1 MNISFDWL
9 KEYVDIEDM
18 TPQELDDLLT
28 FSGLEVDSMEKVE
41 TIKGGLEHVVIA
53 QVLTCEPHP
62 DSDHL
67 HLTTVDVGGE
77 RPLNIVCGAPN
88 VAAGQKVVCAQ
99 IGTKIY
105 TSDTEYY
112 EIKKGKLRGAVSEGM
127 LCAADE
133 LQLGTDHAG
142 IMVLPDDAPV
152 GMPAKEYF
160 HVKDDCLLEVAI
172 TANRMDAISH
182 IGVARDVVAVRNTRE
197 GKQLSIKWPEVAECV
212 NASTCKCVSAD
223 ASATNTITQSH
234 NNAIRVTVEEP
245 ELCPR
250 YTGITLRNVKV
261 GESPEWLQN
270 RLRTVGLRPIN
281 NIVDITNFVMM
292 EVGQPLHAFDADKI
306 GGGHVV
312 VKRLPQG
319 TKFVTLDGVERT
331 LDARDLMI
339 CCECGNALSHE
350 CVSADAPATNTITQ
364 SSNNTI
370 QAEPMCIAGVF
381 GGQKSGVSMETTNV
395 FLESAFFNPVSIRKT
410 SQRHTLKTDAS
421 YRYERT
427 CDPNITEWALRRAV
441 KLIRELAGGEICGQ
455 MVDLYP
461 KKIERPTVE
470 VNFRRMFDLVGQDIP
485 LEAVRTALTSLD
497 IEIANETAEGMT
509 LRVPTCKA
517 DVTRECDI
525 VEEIMRIY
533 GYNNIHIG
541 TTVNSCLSYGKKPD
555 PRKLKNAVS
564 DYLTDN
570 GFSEIMNNS
579 LTKSEYYDDNPDFP
593 ADRCI
598 PIINPLSKELNVM
611 RQTLLY
617 SGLECIARNINY
629 KIHDQKLYEFGKSYC
644 VNASMCKC
652 VSDDA
657 SATDTITQSHN
668 NAITDVTK
676 RFNETEHVSIFLTGN
691 MLPESWKQK
700 SPESD
705 FFYLKSYVMTIL
717 QRMRVN
723 MGRVEVVPSQAKYF
737 AEGLDLVLRDNKKV
751 IATLG
756 TLGRETM
763 KKMDIK
769 QPVYYAD
776 LNWTLLLKGYPT
788 KEVQYQE
795 VAKFPEVRRDL
806 ALILK
811 KDVTFAAIEQA
822 AMQCEKKLLKSVS
835 LFDVYE
841 GKGIADGFK
850 SYAVSFILQDK
861 DKTLN
866 DKQIEATMT
875 KIQKTLET
883 QLGAKVRG

>member
-197 GKQLSIKWPEVAECV
+197 GKQLKIKWPEVAADLTPK
-212 NASTCKCVSAD
+212 ASGEPIK
-223 ASATNTITQSH
+223 
-234 NNAIRVTVEEP
+234 VTVEEP
-245 ELCPR
+245 DLCPR

-281 NIVDITNFVMM
+281 NIVDVTNFVMM

-339 CCECGNALSHE
+339 CCECGNSGMCE
-350 CVSADAPATNTITQ
+350 CGSQTNELTNSQI
-364 SSNNTI
+364 NTL
-370 QAEPMCIAGVF
+370 AEPMCIAGVF

-441 KLIRELAGGEICGQ
+441 KLIRELAGGDICGQ

-461 KKIERPTVE
+461 NKIERPTVE

-497 IEIANETAEGMT
+497 IEIVREDAEGMT

-579 LTKSEYYDDNPDFP
+579 LTKSEYYEENPDFP

-629 KIHDQKLYEFGKSYC
+629 KIHDQKLYEFGRSY
-644 VNASMCKC
+644 VKADLKDLKDS
-652 VSDDA
+652 SDLKELP
-657 SATDTITQSHN
+657 
-668 NAITDVTK
+668 VTK
-676 RFNETEHVSIFLTGN
+676 RFNETEHVSIFMTGN
-691 MLPESWKQK
+691 MTPESWKQK

-705 FFYLKSYVMTIL
+705 FYYLKSYVMTIL

-723 MGRVEVVPSQAKYF
+723 MGRVEMVPSQYKF
-737 AEGLDLVLRDNKKV
+737 FVEGLDIIQRDSKKL
-751 IATLG
+751 LG
-756 TLGRETM
+756 TVGRIGRETL

-769 QPVYYAD
+769 QPVFYAD
-776 LNWTLLLKGYPT
+776 LNWTLLLKQYPT
-788 KEVQYQE
+788 KEVLYQE

-806 ALILK
+806 ALVLK
-811 KDVTFAAIEQA
+811 KDVTFAQVEQA
-822 AMQCEKKLLKSVS
+822 AQQCEKKLLKSVN

-841 GKGIADGFK
+841 GKGIAEGFK

-866 DKQIEATMT
+866 DKQIEATMA

-883 QLGAKVRG
+883 QLGAKIRG

>member
-18 TPQELDDLLT
+18 TPQQLDDLLT

-197 GKQLSIKWPEVAECV
+197 GKNLAIKWPEVESGEWKV
-212 NASTCKCVSAD
+212 ESDK
-223 ASATNTITQSH
+223 
-234 NNAIRVTVEEP
+234 AIRVTVEEP
-245 ELCPR
+245 DLCPR

-281 NIVDITNFVMM
+281 NVVDVTNFVMM

-339 CCECGNALSHE
+339 CDENEG
-350 CVSADAPATNTITQ
+350 
-364 SSNNTI
+364 
-370 QAEPMCIAGVF
+370 MCIAGVF

-441 KLIRELAGGEICGQ
+441 KLIRELAGGDICGQ

-461 KKIERPTVE
+461 NKIERPTVE

-497 IEIANETAEGMT
+497 IEIVREDAEGMT

-579 LTKSEYYDDNPDFP
+579 LTKSEYYDENPDFP

-629 KIHDQKLYEFGKSYC
+629 KIHDQKLYEFGRSY
-644 VNASMCKC
+644 VK
-652 VSDDA
+652 
-657 SATDTITQSHN
+657 TDEAANQELP
-668 NAITDVTK
+668 VTK

-691 MLPESWKQK
+691 MTPESWKMK
-700 SPESD
+700 PAEAD
-705 FFYLKSYVMTIL
+705 FFYLKAYVMDIL
-717 QRMRVN
+717 HRMRVN
-723 MGRVEVVPSQAKYF
+723 MGRVEMVPTQYKFF
-737 AEGLDLVLRDNKKV
+737 AEGLDIVQKDSKKL
-751 IATLG
+751 LG
-756 TLGRETM
+756 TIGRIGRETL
-763 KKMDIK
+763 KRMDIK

-822 AMQCEKKLLKSVS
+822 AMQCEKKLLKRVS

-866 DKQIEATMT
+866 DKQIESTMA

>member
-9 KEYVDIEDM
+9 KQYVDLEGV

-28 FSGLEVDSMEKVE
+28 FSGLEVDSMEKIE

-160 HVKDDCLLEVAI
+160 HVQDDWLFEVAI

-197 GKQLSIKWPEVAECV
+197 GKQLSIKWPEAPAFPETPD
-212 NASTCKCVSAD
+212 SPET
-223 ASATNTITQSH
+223 
-234 NNAIRVTVEEP
+234 IRVTVEDP
-245 ELCPR
+245 NLCPR

-281 NIVDITNFVMM
+281 NVVDVTNFVMM
-292 EVGQPLHAFDADKI
+292 EVGQPLHAFDADQI
-306 GGGHVV
+306 TGGHVI
-312 VKRLPQG
+312 VKTLPQG

-339 CCECGNALSHE
+339 CNEQEG
-350 CVSADAPATNTITQ
+350 
-364 SSNNTI
+364 
-370 QAEPMCIAGVF
+370 MCIAGVF
-381 GGQKSGVSMETTNV
+381 GGLKSGTTMETKNV

-410 SQRHTLKTDAS
+410 SQRHGLKTDAS

-427 CDPNITEWALRRAV
+427 CDPNITVWALRRAV
-441 KLIRELAGGEICGQ
+441 KLIQELAGGEVCGQ

-461 KKIERPTVE
+461 KPIERPTVE
-470 VNFRRMFDLVGQDIP
+470 VNFRRMFDLIGQDIP

-497 IEIANETAEGMT
+497 IEIVNETAEGMT
-509 LRVPTCKA
+509 LKVPTCKA

-533 GYNNIHIG
+533 GYNNIHFDERL
-541 TTVNSCLSYGKKPD
+541 NSCLSYGKKPD

-564 DYLTDN
+564 DYLTNN

-579 LTKSEYYDDNPDFP
+579 LTKSEYYDDNADFDP
-593 ADRCI
+593 KRNVVI
-598 PIINPLSKELNVM
+598 LNPLSKELNVM

-617 SGLECIARNINY
+617 SGLECIARNLNY
-629 KIHDQKLYEFGKSYC
+629 KIKDQKLYEFGRSYQKSDLS
-644 VNASMCKC
+644 NLS
-652 VSDDA
+652 DA
-657 SATDTITQSHN
+657 SDLP
-668 NAITDVTK
+668 VTK
-676 RFNETEHVSIFLTGN
+676 RFAETQHVSLFMTGDL
-691 MLPESWKQK
+691 MPESWKQK
-700 SPESD
+700 SPEAD
-705 FFYLKSYVMTIL
+705 FYYLKAYVGNIL
-717 QRMRVN
+717 GRMRVN
-723 MGRVEVVPSQAKYF
+723 MSRVEVKPTTLHYY
-737 AEGLDLVLRDNKKV
+737 AEGLDFVMRDSKKLLGSIGRLSREVL
-751 IATLG
+751 
-756 TLGRETM
+756 

-769 QPVYYAD
+769 QEVCHAD
-776 LNWTLLLKGYPT
+776 LNWDLLLKLYPA
-788 KEVQYQE
+788 KEVQYEE

-806 ALILK
+806 ALVLDK
-811 KDVTFAAIEQA
+811 KVTFAEIEQA
-822 AMQCEKKLLKSVS
+822 ARSAEKRLLKAVS

-841 GKGIADGFK
+841 GKGIVEGMK

-861 DKTLN
+861 EKTLN
-866 DKQIEATMT
+866 DKLIEATMT
-875 KIQKTLET
+875 KIQKALET
-883 QLGAKVRG
+883 QLGAKIRG

>member
-197 GKQLSIKWPEVAECV
+197 GKNLAIKWPEVESGEWKV
-212 NASTCKCVSAD
+212 ESDK
-223 ASATNTITQSH
+223 
-234 NNAIRVTVEEP
+234 AIRVTVEEP

-281 NIVDITNFVMM
+281 NIVDVTNFVMM

-339 CCECGNALSHE
+339 CDENEG
-350 CVSADAPATNTITQ
+350 
-364 SSNNTI
+364 
-370 QAEPMCIAGVF
+370 MCIAGVF

-441 KLIRELAGGEICGQ
+441 KLIRELAGGDICGQ

-461 KKIERPTVE
+461 NKIERPTVE

-497 IEIANETAEGMT
+497 IEIVREDAEGMT

-617 SGLECIARNINY
+617 SGLECIARNINFR
-629 KIHDQKLYEFGKSYC
+629 ILDQKLYEYGRSY
-644 VNASMCKC
+644 VK
-652 VSDDA
+652 
-657 SATDTITQSHN
+657 TDEAANQELP
-668 NAITDVTK
+668 VTK
-676 RFNETEHVSIFLTGN
+676 RFNETEHVSIFMTGN
-691 MLPESWKQK
+691 MTPESWKMK
-700 SPESD
+700 PAEAD
-705 FFYLKSYVMTIL
+705 FFYLKAYVMDIL
-717 QRMRVN
+717 HRMRVN
-723 MGRVEVVPSQAKYF
+723 MGRVEMVPTQYKFF
-737 AEGLDLVLRDNKKV
+737 AEGLDIVQKDSKKL
-751 IATLG
+751 LG
-756 TLGRETM
+756 TIGRIGRETL
-763 KKMDIK
+763 KRMDIK

-776 LNWTLLLKGYPT
+776 LNWTLLLKGYPA

-806 ALILK
+806 ALVLK

-866 DKQIEATMT
+866 DKQIESTMA

-883 QLGAKVRG
+883 QLGAKIRG

>member
-133 LQLGTDHAG
+133 LQLGTDHDG

-197 GKQLSIKWPEVAECV
+197 GKQLKIKWPEVQNNL
-212 NASTCKCVSAD
+212 NAPSNQ
-223 ASATNTITQSH
+223 NTQ
-234 NNAIRVTVEEP
+234 NAIRVTVEEP
-245 ELCPR
+245 DLCPR

-281 NIVDITNFVMM
+281 NVVDVTNFVMM
-292 EVGQPLHAFDADKI
+292 EVGQPLHAFDADQI
-306 GGGHVV
+306 AGGHVI

-339 CCECGNALSHE
+339 CNEKEG
-350 CVSADAPATNTITQ
+350 
-364 SSNNTI
+364 
-370 QAEPMCIAGVF
+370 MCIAGVF
-381 GGQKSGVSMETTNV
+381 GGLKSGTTMETKNV

-441 KLIRELAGGEICGQ
+441 KLIQELAGGEICGQ

-461 KKIERPTVE
+461 KPIEKPVVE

-497 IEIANETAEGMT
+497 IEIVNETAEGMT
-509 LRVPTCKA
+509 LKVPTCKA

-541 TTVNSCLSYGKKPD
+541 ETVNSCLSYGKKPD
-555 PRKLKNAVS
+555 PLKLKNAVS

-579 LTKSEYYDDNPDFP
+579 LTKSEYYDENPDFT

-617 SGLECIARNINY
+617 SGLECIARNINFR
-629 KIHDQKLYEFGKSYC
+629 ILDQKLYEYGRSY
-644 VNASMCKC
+644 VKADLKDLKDSN
-652 VSDDA
+652 DLNDLP
-657 SATDTITQSHN
+657 
-668 NAITDVTK
+668 VTK
-676 RFNETEHVSIFLTGN
+676 RFAETEHVSIFMTGN
-691 MLPESWKQK
+691 MTPESWKMK
-700 SPESD
+700 PAETD
-705 FFYLKSYVMTIL
+705 FFYLKAYVMDIL
-717 QRMRVN
+717 HRMRVN
-723 MGRVEVVPSQAKYF
+723 MGRVEMVPTQYKFF
-737 AEGLDLVLRDNKKV
+737 AEGLDIVLKDSKKL
-751 IATLG
+751 LG
-756 TLGRETM
+756 TIGRIGRETL
-763 KKMDIK
+763 KRMDIK

-776 LNWTLLLKGYPT
+776 LNWTLLLKQYPT
-788 KEVQYQE
+788 KEVLYQE

-806 ALILK
+806 ALILR
-811 KDVTFAAIEQA
+811 KDVTFAQVEQA
-822 AMQCEKKLLKSVS
+822 ALQCEKKLLKSVS

-841 GKGIADGFK
+841 GKGITEGFK

-866 DKQIEATMT
+866 DKQIESTMA

-883 QLGAKVRG
+883 QLGAKIRG

>member
-9 KEYVDIEDM
+9 KQYVDIEDM

-41 TIKGGLEHVVIA
+41 SIKGGLEHVVIA

-133 LQLGTDHAG
+133 LQLGSDHAG

-160 HVKDDCLLEVAI
+160 HVEDDHLLEVAI
-172 TANRMDAISH
+172 TANRMDACSH

-197 GKQLSIKWPEVAECV
+197 GKQLKIRWPEVESGEWKAV
-212 NASTCKCVSAD
+212 NEKAV
-223 ASATNTITQSH
+223 
-234 NNAIRVTVEEP
+234 RVTVEEP

-250 YTGITLRNVKV
+250 YTGITLRGVEVKD
-261 GESPEWLQN
+261 SPEWLQK

-281 NIVDITNFVMM
+281 NIVDVTNFVMM
-292 EVGQPLHAFDADKI
+292 EVGQPLHAFDADRI

-319 TKFVTLDGVERT
+319 TKFVTLDGVERE

-339 CCECGNALSHE
+339 CDEQEG
-350 CVSADAPATNTITQ
+350 
-364 SSNNTI
+364 
-370 QAEPMCIAGVF
+370 MCIAGVF
-381 GGQKSGVSMETTNV
+381 GGQKSGVTHETRNV
-395 FLESAFFNPVSIRKT
+395 FLESAYFNPVSIRKT

-421 YRYERT
+421 YRYERG

-441 KLIRELAGGEICGQ
+441 KLIRELAGGEVCGSI
-455 MVDLYP
+455 VDLYP
-461 KKIERPTVE
+461 KPIDKPVVE
-470 VNFRRMFDLVGQDIP
+470 VNFRRMFDLIGKEIP

-497 IEIANETAEGMT
+497 IEIVSETAEGMT
-509 LRVPTCKA
+509 LRVPTMKC

-533 GYNNIHIG
+533 GYNNI
-541 TTVNSCLSYGKKPD
+541 TFDERLNSCLSYGRKPN
-555 PRKLKNAVS
+555 PLKLKNAVS
-564 DYLTDN
+564 DYLAYN

-579 LTKSEYYDDNPDFP
+579 LTKSEYYDGNPDFP
-593 ADRCI
+593 AERCVQ
-598 PIINPLSKELNVM
+598 IINPLSKELNVM

-617 SGLECIARNINY
+617 SGLEVIARNINY
-629 KIHDQKLYEFGKSYC
+629 RILDQKLFEFGRSY
-644 VNASMCKC
+644 VKNE
-652 VSDDA
+652 VDD
-657 SATDTITQSHN
+657 DTLP
-668 NAITDVTK
+668 VTK
-676 RFNETEHVSIFLTGN
+676 RFTETQHVSLFLTGK
-691 MLPESWKQK
+691 MMPENWKVVTAD
-700 SPESD
+700 SD
-705 FFYLKSYVMTIL
+705 FYYLKAHLTNIL
-717 QRMRVN
+717 KRMRVN
-723 MGRVEVVPSQAKYF
+723 MGRVEVKPTESKYF
-737 AEGLDLVLRDNKKV
+737 AEGLDYVMRDSKK
-751 IATLG
+751 TLCSI
-756 TLGRETM
+756 GRLSRELL
-763 KKMDIK
+763 KRMDIK
-769 QPVYYAD
+769 QEVVYAD
-776 LNWTLLLKGYPT
+776 LNWDLLLKQYPA
-788 KEVQYQE
+788 KEVLYEE

-822 AMQCEKKLLKSVS
+822 AMQCEKKLLKRVS

-841 GKGIADGFK
+841 GKGITEGMK

-866 DKQIEATMT
+866 DKQIEATMA

>member
-18 TPQELDDLLT
+18 TPQQLDDLLT

-197 GKQLSIKWPEVAECV
+197 GKKLAIKWPEVESGEWKV
-212 NASTCKCVSAD
+212 ESDK
-223 ASATNTITQSH
+223 
-234 NNAIRVTVEEP
+234 AIRVTVEEP

-281 NIVDITNFVMM
+281 NIVDVTNFVMM
-292 EVGQPLHAFDADKI
+292 EVGQPLHAFDADQI
-306 GGGHVV
+306 AGGHVI

-339 CCECGNALSHE
+339 CDENEG
-350 CVSADAPATNTITQ
+350 
-364 SSNNTI
+364 
-370 QAEPMCIAGVF
+370 MCIAGVF

-441 KLIRELAGGEICGQ
+441 KLIRELAGGDICGQ
-455 MVDLYP
+455 MVDIVNSEFRSLNFEVQNS
-461 KKIERPTVE
+461 KFIIRPVE

-497 IEIANETAEGMT
+497 IEIVNETAEGMT
-509 LRVPTCKA
+509 LKVPTCKA

-579 LTKSEYYDDNPDFP
+579 LTKSEYYDENPDFP
-593 ADRCI
+593 ADSCI

-617 SGLECIARNINY
+617 SGLECIARNINFR
-629 KIHDQKLYEFGKSYC
+629 ILDQKLYEFGHTYQKSD
-644 VNASMCKC
+644 
-652 VSDDA
+652 VSD
-657 SATDTITQSHN
+657 QS
-668 NAITDVTK
+668 DVSDLPVTK

-691 MLPESWKQK
+691 MMPESWKMK
-700 SPESD
+700 PAEAD
-705 FFYLKSYVMTIL
+705 FFYLKAYVMDIL
-717 QRMRVN
+717 HRMRVN
-723 MGRVEVVPSQAKYF
+723 MGRVEMVPTQYKFF
-737 AEGLDLVLRDNKKV
+737 AEGLDIVQKDSKKL
-751 IATLG
+751 LG
-756 TLGRETM
+756 TIGRIGRETL
-763 KKMDIK
+763 KRMDIK
-769 QPVYYAD
+769 QPIYYAD

-822 AMQCEKKLLKSVS
+822 AMQCEKKLLKRVS

-861 DKTLN
+861 DKTLA
-866 DKQIEATMT
+866 DKQIEATMS

-883 QLGAKVRG
+883 QLGAKIRG

>member
-160 HVKDDCLLEVAI
+160 HVQDDYLLEVAI

-197 GKQLSIKWPEVAECV
+197 GMQLQIKWPEVDGSVCCNTV
-212 NASTCKCVSAD
+212 
-223 ASATNTITQSH
+223 ATNPKE
-234 NNAIRVTVEEP
+234 AIRVTVEDP
-245 ELCPR
+245 DLCPR
-250 YTGITLRNVKV
+250 YTGITLRGVRV

-281 NIVDITNFVMM
+281 NIVDVTNFVMM

-306 GGGHVV
+306 AGGHVV
-312 VKRLPQG
+312 VKTLPQG

>member
-9 KEYVDIEDM
+9 KQYVDIEGM

-28 FSGLEVDSMEKVE
+28 FSGLEVDSKEKVE

-67 HLTTVDVGGE
+67 HLTTVDVGTGT
-77 RPLNIVCGAPN
+77 PLNIVCGAPN

-160 HVKDDCLLEVAI
+160 HVQDDWLFEVAI

-197 GKQLSIKWPEVAECV
+197 GKQLSIKWPEAPAFPETPDCPE
-212 NASTCKCVSAD
+212 AIKVSVED
-223 ASATNTITQSH
+223 AN
-234 NNAIRVTVEEP
+234 
-245 ELCPR
+245 LCPR
-250 YTGITLRNVKV
+250 YTGITLHNVKV

-281 NIVDITNFVMM
+281 NVVDVTNFVMM
-292 EVGQPLHAFDADKI
+292 EVGQPLHAFDADQI
-306 GGGHVV
+306 TGGHVI
-312 VKRLPQG
+312 VKTLPQG

-339 CCECGNALSHE
+339 CNEQEG
-350 CVSADAPATNTITQ
+350 
-364 SSNNTI
+364 
-370 QAEPMCIAGVF
+370 MCIAGVF
-381 GGQKSGVSMETTNV
+381 GGLKSGTTMETKNV

-427 CDPNITEWALRRAV
+427 CDPNITVWALRRAV
-441 KLIRELAGGEICGQ
+441 KLIQELADGEICGQ

-461 KKIERPTVE
+461 KPIERPIVE

-497 IEIANETAEGMT
+497 IEIVNETTEGMT
-509 LRVPTCKA
+509 LKVPTCKA

-541 TTVNSCLSYGKKPD
+541 DTVNSCLSYGKKPD

-579 LTKSEYYDDNPDFP
+579 LTKSEYYEENPDFP

-617 SGLECIARNINY
+617 SGLECIARNINFR
-629 KIHDQKLYEFGKSYC
+629 ILDQKLYEYGRSY
-644 VNASMCKC
+644 VK
-652 VSDDA
+652 
-657 SATDTITQSHN
+657 TDEAANQELP
-668 NAITDVTK
+668 VTK
-676 RFNETEHVSIFLTGN
+676 RFTETEHLSIFMTGN
-691 MLPESWKQK
+691 MTPESWKMK
-700 SPESD
+700 SAETD
-705 FFYLKSYVMTIL
+705 FFYLKAYVMDIL
-717 QRMRVN
+717 HRMRVN
-723 MGRVEVVPSQAKYF
+723 MGRIEMVQTQYKFF
-737 AEGLDLVLRDNKKV
+737 AEGLDIIQRDSKKL
-751 IATLG
+751 LG
-756 TLGRETM
+756 TIGRIGRETL

-776 LNWTLLLKGYPT
+776 LNWTLLLKQYPT

-806 ALILK
+806 ALILR
-811 KDVTFAAIEQA
+811 KDVTFAQVEQA
-822 AMQCEKKLLKSVS
+822 AMQCEKKLLKRVS

-866 DKQIEATMT
+866 DKQIEVTMA

-883 QLGAKVRG
+883 QLGAKIRG

>member
-197 GKQLSIKWPEVAECV
+197 GKNLAIKWPEVESGEWKV
-212 NASTCKCVSAD
+212 ESDK
-223 ASATNTITQSH
+223 
-234 NNAIRVTVEEP
+234 AIRVTVEEP

-281 NIVDITNFVMM
+281 NIVDVTNFVMM

-339 CCECGNALSHE
+339 CDENEG
-350 CVSADAPATNTITQ
+350 
-364 SSNNTI
+364 
-370 QAEPMCIAGVF
+370 MCIAGVF

-441 KLIRELAGGEICGQ
+441 KLIRELAGGDICGQ

-497 IEIANETAEGMT
+497 IEIVREDAEGMT
-509 LRVPTCKA
+509 LKVPTCKA

-579 LTKSEYYDDNPDFP
+579 LTKSEYYDENLDFP

-629 KIHDQKLYEFGKSYC
+629 KIHDQKLYEFGRSY
-644 VNASMCKC
+644 VK
-652 VSDDA
+652 
-657 SATDTITQSHN
+657 TDEAANQELP
-668 NAITDVTK
+668 VTK

-691 MLPESWKQK
+691 MTPESWKMK
-700 SPESD
+700 PAEAD
-705 FFYLKSYVMTIL
+705 FFYLKAYVMDIL
-717 QRMRVN
+717 HRMRVN
-723 MGRVEVVPSQAKYF
+723 MGRLEMVSTQYKFF
-737 AEGLDLVLRDNKKV
+737 AEGLDIVQRDSKKL
-751 IATLG
+751 LG
-756 TLGRETM
+756 TIGRIGRETL
-763 KKMDIK
+763 KRMDIK

-822 AMQCEKKLLKSVS
+822 AMQCEKKLLKRVS

-866 DKQIEATMT
+866 DKQIETTMA

>member
-9 KEYVDIEDM
+9 KQYVDLEGVS
-18 TPQELDDLLT
+18 PQELDDLLT
-28 FSGLEVDSMEKVE
+28 FSGLEVDSMEKIE

-62 DSDHL
+62 GSDHL

-133 LQLGTDHAG
+133 LQLGTDHVG

-160 HVKDDCLLEVAI
+160 HVQDDYLFEVAI

-197 GKQLSIKWPEVAECV
+197 GKQLSIKWPEAPAFPETPECPE
-212 NASTCKCVSAD
+212 
-223 ASATNTITQSH
+223 
-234 NNAIRVTVEEP
+234 AIKVTVEDAI
-245 ELCPR
+245 LCPR

-281 NIVDITNFVMM
+281 NVVDVTNFVMM
-292 EVGQPLHAFDADKI
+292 EVGQPLHAFDADQI
-306 GGGHVV
+306 TGGHVI
-312 VKRLPQG
+312 VKTLPQG

-339 CCECGNALSHE
+339 CNEQEG
-350 CVSADAPATNTITQ
+350 
-364 SSNNTI
+364 
-370 QAEPMCIAGVF
+370 MCIAGVF
-381 GGQKSGVSMETTNV
+381 GGLKSGTTIETKNV

-427 CDPNITEWALRRAV
+427 CDPNITVWALRRAV
-441 KLIRELAGGEICGQ
+441 KLIQELAGGEICGQ

-461 KKIERPTVE
+461 KPIERPTVE

-497 IEIANETAEGMT
+497 IEIVSETAEGMT
-509 LRVPTCKA
+509 LKVPTCKA

-533 GYNNIHIG
+533 GYNNIHFDERL
-541 TTVNSCLSYGKKPD
+541 NSCLSYGKKPD

-579 LTKSEYYDDNPDFP
+579 LTKSEYYEGNADFDP
-593 ADRCI
+593 KRNVVI
-598 PIINPLSKELNVM
+598 LNPLSKELNVM

-629 KIHDQKLYEFGKSYC
+629 KIKDQKLYEFGRSYQKSENSENSEC
-644 VNASMCKC
+644 SELP
-652 VSDDA
+652 
-657 SATDTITQSHN
+657 
-668 NAITDVTK
+668 VTK
-676 RFNETEHVSIFLTGN
+676 RFAETQHVSLFMTGDL
-691 MLPESWKQK
+691 MPESWKQK
-700 SPESD
+700 SPEAD
-705 FFYLKSYVMTIL
+705 FYYLKAYVGNIL
-717 QRMRVN
+717 SRMRVN
-723 MGRVEVVPSQAKYF
+723 TSRVEVKPTVLHYY
-737 AEGLDLVLRDNKKV
+737 AEGLDFVMRDSKKLLGSIGRLSREVL
-751 IATLG
+751 
-756 TLGRETM
+756 

-769 QPVYYAD
+769 QEVCHAD
-776 LNWTLLLKGYPT
+776 LNWDLLLKLYPS
-788 KEVQYQE
+788 KEVQYEE

-806 ALILK
+806 ALVLDK
-811 KDVTFAAIEQA
+811 KVTFAEIEQA
-822 AMQCEKKLLKSVS
+822 ARSAEKRLLKAVS

-841 GKGIADGFK
+841 GKGIVEGMK

-861 DKTLN
+861 EKTLN
-866 DKQIEATMT
+866 DKLIEATMT
-875 KIQKTLET
+875 KIQKALET
-883 QLGAKVRG
+883 QLGAKIRG

>member
-18 TPQELDDLLT
+18 TPQQLDDLLT

-160 HVKDDCLLEVAI
+160 HVEDDCLLEVAI

-197 GKQLSIKWPEVAECV
+197 GKQLSIKWPEAPELPELPD
-212 NASTCKCVSAD
+212 SPE
-223 ASATNTITQSH
+223 
-234 NNAIRVTVEEP
+234 AIKVTVEEP
-245 ELCPR
+245 DLCPR

-281 NIVDITNFVMM
+281 NIVDVTNFVMM

-339 CCECGNALSHE
+339 CDENEG
-350 CVSADAPATNTITQ
+350 
-364 SSNNTI
+364 
-370 QAEPMCIAGVF
+370 MCIAGVF

-441 KLIRELAGGEICGQ
+441 KLIRELAGGDICGQ

-461 KKIERPTVE
+461 NKIERPTVE

-497 IEIANETAEGMT
+497 IEIVREDAEGMT

-579 LTKSEYYDDNPDFP
+579 LTKSEYYDENPDFP

-629 KIHDQKLYEFGKSYC
+629 KIHDQKLYEFGRSY
-644 VNASMCKC
+644 VK
-652 VSDDA
+652 
-657 SATDTITQSHN
+657 TDEAANQELP
-668 NAITDVTK
+668 VTK

-691 MLPESWKQK
+691 MTPESWKMK
-700 SPESD
+700 PAEAD
-705 FFYLKSYVMTIL
+705 VFYLKAYVMDIL
-717 QRMRVN
+717 HRMRVN
-723 MGRVEVVPSQAKYF
+723 MGRVEMVPTQYKFF
-737 AEGLDLVLRDNKKV
+737 AEGLDIVQKDSKKL
-751 IATLG
+751 LG
-756 TLGRETM
+756 TIGRIGRETL

-776 LNWTLLLKGYPT
+776 LNWTLLIKGYPT

-822 AMQCEKKLLKSVS
+822 AMQCEKKLLKRVS

-866 DKQIEATMT
+866 DKQIETTMA

>member
-18 TPQELDDLLT
+18 TPQQLDDLLT

-197 GKQLSIKWPEVAECV
+197 GKQLSIKWPEAPELPELPD
-212 NASTCKCVSAD
+212 NPA
-223 ASATNTITQSH
+223 
-234 NNAIRVTVEEP
+234 AIRVTVEEP

-281 NIVDITNFVMM
+281 NIVDVTNFVMM

-339 CCECGNALSHE
+339 CDENEG
-350 CVSADAPATNTITQ
+350 
-364 SSNNTI
+364 
-370 QAEPMCIAGVF
+370 MCIAGVF

-441 KLIRELAGGEICGQ
+441 KLIRELAGGDICGQ

-461 KKIERPTVE
+461 NKIERPTVE

-497 IEIANETAEGMT
+497 IEIVREDAEGMT

-579 LTKSEYYDDNPDFP
+579 LTKSEYYDENPDFP

-629 KIHDQKLYEFGKSYC
+629 KIHDQKLYEFGRSY
-644 VNASMCKC
+644 VK
-652 VSDDA
+652 
-657 SATDTITQSHN
+657 TDEAANQELP
-668 NAITDVTK
+668 VTK

-691 MLPESWKQK
+691 MTPESWKMK
-700 SPESD
+700 SAESD
-705 FFYLKSYVMTIL
+705 VFYLKAYVMDIL
-717 QRMRVN
+717 HRMRVN
-723 MGRVEVVPSQAKYF
+723 MGRVEMVPTQYKFF
-737 AEGLDLVLRDNKKV
+737 AEGLDIVQKDSKKL
-751 IATLG
+751 LG
-756 TLGRETM
+756 TIGRIGRETL
-763 KKMDIK
+763 KRMDIK

-822 AMQCEKKLLKSVS
+822 AMQCEKKLLKRVS

-866 DKQIEATMT
+866 DKQIETTMA

-883 QLGAKVRG
+883 QLGAKIRG

>member
-18 TPQELDDLLT
+18 TPQQLDDLLT

-197 GKQLSIKWPEVAECV
+197 GKHLKIKWPEVA
-212 NASTCKCVSAD
+212 AD
-223 ASATNTITQSH
+223 LTPKAAGEPVK
-234 NNAIRVTVEEP
+234 VTVEEP

-281 NIVDITNFVMM
+281 NIVDVTNFVMM

-339 CCECGNALSHE
+339 CDENEG
-350 CVSADAPATNTITQ
+350 
-364 SSNNTI
+364 
-370 QAEPMCIAGVF
+370 MCIAGVF

-441 KLIRELAGGEICGQ
+441 KLIRELAGGDICGQ

-497 IEIANETAEGMT
+497 IEIVREDAEGMT
-509 LRVPTCKA
+509 LKVPTCKA

-579 LTKSEYYDDNPDFP
+579 LTKSEYYDENPDFP

-629 KIHDQKLYEFGKSYC
+629 KIHDQKLYEFGRSY
-644 VNASMCKC
+644 VK
-652 VSDDA
+652 
-657 SATDTITQSHN
+657 TDEAANQELP
-668 NAITDVTK
+668 VTK
-676 RFNETEHVSIFLTGN
+676 RFNETEHVSIFLTGS
-691 MLPESWKQK
+691 MTPESWKMK
-700 SPESD
+700 PAEAD
-705 FFYLKSYVMTIL
+705 FFYLKAYVMTIL

-723 MGRVEVVPSQAKYF
+723 MGRVEMVPTQYKFF
-737 AEGLDLVLRDNKKV
+737 AEGLDIVLKDSKKL
-751 IATLG
+751 LG
-756 TLGRETM
+756 TIGRIGRETL
-763 KKMDIK
+763 KRMDIK

-806 ALILK
+806 ALILR

-822 AMQCEKKLLKSVS
+822 AMQCEKKLLKRVS

-866 DKQIEATMT
+866 DKQIESTMA

>member
-18 TPQELDDLLT
+18 TPQQLDDLLT

-197 GKQLSIKWPEVAECV
+197 GKQLKIKWPEVDGSVCCNSV
-212 NASTCKCVSAD
+212 
-223 ASATNTITQSH
+223 ATNPKE
-234 NNAIRVTVEEP
+234 AIRVTVEEP

-281 NIVDITNFVMM
+281 NIVDVTNFVMM

-339 CCECGNALSHE
+339 CDENEG
-350 CVSADAPATNTITQ
+350 
-364 SSNNTI
+364 
-370 QAEPMCIAGVF
+370 MCIAGVF

-441 KLIRELAGGEICGQ
+441 KLIRELAGGDICGQ

-461 KKIERPTVE
+461 NKIERPTVE

-497 IEIANETAEGMT
+497 IEIVREDAEGMT
-509 LRVPTCKA
+509 LKVPTCKA

-629 KIHDQKLYEFGKSYC
+629 KIHDQKLYEFGRSY
-644 VNASMCKC
+644 VK
-652 VSDDA
+652 
-657 SATDTITQSHN
+657 TDEAANQELP
-668 NAITDVTK
+668 VTK

-691 MLPESWKQK
+691 MMPESWKMK
-700 SPESD
+700 PAEAD
-705 FFYLKSYVMTIL
+705 FFYLKAYVMDIL
-717 QRMRVN
+717 HRMRVN
-723 MGRVEVVPSQAKYF
+723 MGRVEMVPTQYKFF
-737 AEGLDLVLRDNKKV
+737 AEGLDIVQRDSKKL
-751 IATLG
+751 LG
-756 TLGRETM
+756 TIGRIGRETL

-769 QPVYYAD
+769 QPVFYAD

-806 ALILK
+806 ALILR

-822 AMQCEKKLLKSVS
+822 AMQCEKKLLKRVS

-841 GKGIADGFK
+841 GKGITEGFK

-866 DKQIEATMT
+866 DKQIESTMA

>member
-9 KEYVDIEDM
+9 KEYVDLEGM

-152 GMPAKEYF
+152 GMPARDYF

-197 GKQLSIKWPEVAECV
+197 GKQLKIKWPEVAEL
-212 NASTCKCVSAD
+212 VSPEGGTD
-223 ASATNTITQSH
+223 P
-234 NNAIRVTVEEP
+234 IRVTVEEP
-245 ELCPR
+245 DLCPR
-250 YTGITLRNVKV
+250 YTGITLRGVRV

-270 RLRTVGLRPIN
+270 RLRSVGLRPIN
-281 NIVDITNFVMM
+281 NVVDVTNFVMM
-292 EVGQPLHAFDADKI
+292 EVGQPLHAFDADQI
-306 GGGHVV
+306 EGGHVI

-319 TKFVTLDGVERT
+319 TRFVTLDGVERT

-339 CCECGNALSHE
+339 CNEREG
-350 CVSADAPATNTITQ
+350 
-364 SSNNTI
+364 
-370 QAEPMCIAGVF
+370 MCIAGVF
-381 GGQKSGVSMETTNV
+381 GGLKSGTTMETKNV
-395 FLESAFFNPVSIRKT
+395 FLESAYFNPVSIRKT

-441 KLIRELAGGEICGQ
+441 KLIQELAGGEICGQ

-497 IEIANETAEGMT
+497 IEIVREDAEGMT
-509 LRVPTCKA
+509 LKVPTCKA

-525 VEEIMRIY
+525 VEEILRIY

-541 TTVNSCLSYGKKPD
+541 TTVNSSLSYGKKPD

-564 DYLTDN
+564 DYLSDN

-579 LTKSEYYDDNPDFP
+579 LTKSEYYDGNPDFP

-617 SGLECIARNINY
+617 SGLECIARNINFR
-629 KIHDQKLYEFGKSYC
+629 ILDQKLYEFGRSY
-644 VNASMCKC
+644 VKVLTEKTESPESRID
-652 VSDDA
+652 SDDKVLTEKTE
-657 SATDTITQSHN
+657 SPESRIDS
-668 NAITDVTK
+668 DDSVRDLPVTK
-676 RFNETEHVSIFLTGN
+676 RFTETEHVGIFLTGN
-691 MLPESWKQK
+691 TAPETWKMK
-700 SPESD
+700 SAESD
-705 FFYLKSYVMTIL
+705 FFYLKAYVMDIL
-717 QRMRVN
+717 HRMRVN
-723 MGRVEVVPSQAKYF
+723 MGRVEMVPTQYKFF
-737 AEGLDLVLRDNKKV
+737 AEGLDIVLRDSKKV
-751 IATLG
+751 LG
-756 TLGRETM
+756 TIGSIGREAL

-769 QPVYYAD
+769 QSVYYAD

-806 ALILK
+806 ALVLR
-811 KDVTFAAIEQA
+811 KDVTFAQVEQA
-822 AMQCEKKLLKSVS
+822 ALQCEKKLLKSVN

-841 GKGIADGFK
+841 GKGILDGYK

-866 DKQIEATMT
+866 DKQIEATMA

-883 QLGAKVRG
+883 QLGAKIRG